1 MRRGLI
7 LVEGQTEE
15 EIVKSLISPYL
26 QRRTG
31 LWLTP
36 TIVATKRV
44 KSGGHFKGGLS
55 SFAQVQRDLRRLF
68 GDTSASVVTTLF
80 DYYALPSDF
89 PGMASRPSGS
99 AEQRVRHVEK
109 AFAGVFPEQQNFLPF
124 LALHELEAWIYS
136 DLDKASWVFAGGELG
151 ALRAARAAVE
161 SPEEIDEGYETAPS
175 RRILKAFPA
184 YQKTLHGPLAAME
197 IGLESMRAQCPHLNG
212 WLAALERG

>member
-1 MRRGLI
+1 MRHGLI

-26 QRRTG
+26 QRRAG

-68 GDTSASVVTTLF
+68 GDNSASVVTTLF

-89 PGMASRPSGS
+89 PGMSSRPNGS
-99 AEQRVRHVEK
+99 AEQRVKHVQQ
-109 AFAGVFPEQQNFLPF
+109 AFAGAFPEQRNFLPF
-124 LALHELEAWIYS
+124 LALHEVEAWLYS
-136 DLDKASWVFAGGELG
+136 DLEKVDWVFVGGELS
-151 ALRAARAAVE
+151 ALRAARAAVV

-175 RRILKAFPA
+175 RRILKSFPA
-184 YQKTLHGPLAAME
+184 YQKTLHGPLAALE
-197 IGLESMRAQCPHLNG
+197 IGLDAMRAQCPHLSG
-212 WLAALERG
+212 WLAALEHA